1 MNDSTTAAMDE
12 AVEAV
17 PAAIEEL
24 NDFLSYYQKKYPKT
38 PADALPPPYVD
49 DVVHPV
55 MINAKATDDF
65 GINDESVATENDEVQ
80 VLIYLNEKAQAGD
93 SLMLMWDDNA
103 VAGTSITEEEMSN
116 KYKTLVVKGKDVPE
130 GGTLLYYTL
139 YKKNKAVLLSPKV
152 STLFIKGQPGVEG
165 EKGVGAVL
173 DAPIMTTPASGAIG
187 LAEAKAG
194 VIVTVPAYLSMRVGD
209 WIYLYWGNQEIA
221 HEVTEAQLNKPIA
234 ISVPESLINEE
245 GESQE
250 LFVMYYVEDRVGN
263 VSEWSDWVEV
273 EVKLSVNSP
282 DAPQVLSTDGTVITA
297 GEIHITDIKSD
308 HVVIQFPGTYQVG
321 DMLLLHMVSKTEQD
335 QLTPKNFGPLTVEDP
350 AKPQQI
356 NVPFDEWWPLGGG
369 SAQLSYTLTSSAGTI
384 SKSKSAY
391 VKVLGM
397 PSLLPV
403 PTIFKVED
411 FRVAADRGFIHV
423 LIPAL
428 ANTKYMDKVKLS
440 WRGVKSDG
448 TAVSIPVKAEQ
459 VSVKHAGKDF
469 PFRLK
474 GNIYVKP
481 FEGGYVDISYVVK
494 RANGE
499 YKSGT
504 VRYEIG
510 EPVASLPA
518 PTTEVPLIN
527 NVLNPDEEQYDFNVV
542 IKIPAVAEQPPC
554 VIRLHWESS
563 EGEIGWDELN
573 VENVSAD
580 GLDFEVP
587 RSVFEPK
594 GDTPVKIKFYYK
606 VIRQGVPT
614 VLSMP
619 LEFTV
624 ATIDMLKNFVGAPK
638 VPSAVNNKLNLT
650 AIVDNRFPVLLDYSS
665 LAIGDEI
672 IIWVGSYRTS
682 KILLT
687 KAGPHTQLLSLD
699 QVLAQNMQSIT
710 DPANHPLSVSYELVR
725 NGTTKINFSEV
736 LTLQLEGA
744 VTKENFESLKAR
756 LVVPGATLECPAF
769 SVTMYRAGGA
779 IISSHAAAFYP
790 TRGCVLMPHAYTEA
804 KFELRGLARTVA
816 FDVADKCAL
825 KWNSQKHYVIFY
837 TASGAEIART
847 GYLRFNPSPAG
858 YTAYSMRVTFT
869 TPSSAIK
876 SFTFVDG
883 GSNVQLDN
891 FAFTPF

>member
-1 MNDSTTAAMDE
+1 M
-12 AVEAV
+12 
-17 PAAIEEL
+17 
-24 NDFLSYYQKKYPKT
+24 
-38 PADALPPPYVD
+38 
-49 DVVHPV
+49 
-55 MINAKATDDF
+55 
-65 GINDESVATENDEVQ
+65 
-80 VLIYLNEKAQAGD
+80 
-93 SLMLMWDDNA
+93 
-103 VAGTSITEEEMSN
+103 
-116 KYKTLVVKGKDVPE
+116 
-130 GGTLLYYTL
+130 
-139 YKKNKAVLLSPKV
+139 
-152 STLFIKGQPGVEG
+152 
-165 EKGVGAVL
+165 
-173 DAPIMTTPASGAIG
+173 
-187 LAEAKAG
+187 
-194 VIVTVPAYLSMRVGD
+194 
-209 WIYLYWGNQEIA
+209 
-221 HEVTEAQLNKPIA
+221 
-234 ISVPESLINEE
+234 
-245 GESQE
+245 
-250 LFVMYYVEDRVGN
+250 
-263 VSEWSDWVEV
+263 
-273 EVKLSVNSP
+273 
-282 DAPQVLSTDGTVITA
+282 
-297 GEIHITDIKSD
+297 
-308 HVVIQFPGTYQVG
+308 
-321 DMLLLHMVSKTEQD
+321 
-335 QLTPKNFGPLTVEDP
+335 
-350 AKPQQI
+350 
-356 NVPFDEWWPLGGG
+356 
-369 SAQLSYTLTSSAGTI
+369 
-384 SKSKSAY
+384 
-391 VKVLGM
+391 
-397 PSLLPV
+397 
-403 PTIFKVED
+403 
-411 FRVAADRGFIHV
+411 
-423 LIPAL
+423 
-428 ANTKYMDKVKLS
+428 
-440 WRGVKSDG
+440 
-448 TAVSIPVKAEQ
+448 
-459 VSVKHAGKDF
+459 
-469 PFRLK
+469 
-474 GNIYVKP
+474 
-481 FEGGYVDISYVVK
+481 
-494 RANGE
+494 
-499 YKSGT
+499 
-504 VRYEIG
+504 
-510 EPVASLPA
+510 
-518 PTTEVPLIN
+518 
-527 NVLNPDEEQYDFNVV
+527 
-542 IKIPAVAEQPPC
+542 
-554 VIRLHWESS
+554 
-563 EGEIGWDELN
+563 
-573 VENVSAD
+573 
-580 GLDFEVP
+580 
-587 RSVFEPK
+587 
-594 GDTPVKIKFYYK
+594 
-606 VIRQGVPT
+606 
-614 VLSMP
+614 LSMP